1 MSVRKSDEDFIKAN
15 WDKLTAL
22 GGIAVLVLVAVFKF
36 VLTSETA
43 ADGSSSSPVGVE
55 KTGDSLKDEVVSA
68 LEAIPAPESI
78 KEISD
83 AKGNFLSPEGRKA
96 CISPDGQ
103 QLGCGRLISSKL
115 ESCPYCKV
123 KQTKDIKV
131 VLDTDGDGLLD
142 EYERTYGL
150 DVANDD
156 ASADKDGDGFT
167 NMEEF
172 TAKTNPAD
180 ALSHPDYIDYVE
192 LAGEMQKKVSTLVFV
207 GVMPYQGDY
216 RYQFRLPERR
226 NEIDRGT
233 LWALKGEEIANT
245 QKNTKQNPNA
255 HYRAGFVVVEYKP
268 KTQEI
273 KTPWGTPMKKDVSEV
288 LLKRLSDGKI
298 IPFVK
303 EKKETAT
310 DVQATLSCSRA
321 GVREIKVIEGQTFR
335 IKDAEFIVEKIYA
348 KDNGRDRGAVKI
360 KNVKSNKERVIECP

>member
-1 MSVRKSDEDFIKAN
+1 MSVRKSDGDFFKSN
-15 WDKLTAL
+15 WDKLAAL
-22 GGIAVLVLVAVFKF
+22 GGIAVLALVAVFKF
-36 VLTSETA
+36 VLSSETVPE
-43 ADGSSSSPVGVE
+43 GSSSSSARARKSGGEDKGGVVE
-55 KTGDSLKDEVVSA
+55 LLESVSDPMSMKGISDDA
-68 LEAIPAPESI
+68 GSFLAPE
-78 KEISD
+78 
-83 AKGNFLSPEGRKA
+83 ARKA
-96 CISPDGQ
+96 CISPDSQ
-103 QLGCGRLISSKL
+103 IAGCGRLIPSKL
-115 ESCPYCKV
+115 ENCPYCKV

-192 LAGEMQKKVSTLVFV
+192 LAGEMQKKVSTLVFEDV
-207 GVMPYQGDY
+207 TPYQGDY
-216 RYQFRLPERR
+216 RYRFRLPERR

-245 QKNTKQNPNA
+245 QKNTKQNPNVE
-255 HYRAGFVVVEYKP
+255 YKAGFVVVEYRHLMREDE
-268 KTQEI
+268 TS
-273 KTPWGTPMKKDVSEV
+273 WGMKKKVNVSEV

-298 IPFVK
+298 IPFVIGA
-303 EKKETAT
+303 KETQT

-321 GVREIKVIEGQTFR
+321 GVQEIKVVEGQKFKVR
-335 IKDAEFIVEKIYA
+335 DEEFVVEKILN
-348 KDNGRDRGAVKI
+348 KGNGRDREAVKI
-360 KNVKSNKERVIECP
+360 RNVKSNKERVIESP

>member
-1 MSVRKSDEDFIKAN
+1 MSVRKSDGDFFKSN
-15 WDKLTAL
+15 WDKLAAL
-22 GGIAVLVLVAVFKF
+22 GGIAVLTLVAVFKF
-36 VLTSETA
+36 VLSSDPVSE
-43 ADGSSSSPVGVE
+43 GSSTSSARAGKSGGEDKEGVVE
-55 KTGDSLKDEVVSA
+55 LLESVSD
-68 LEAIPAPESI
+68 PMSM
-78 KEISD
+78 KGISD
-83 AKGNFLSPEGRKA
+83 DAGSFLAPEGRKA
-96 CISPDGQ
+96 CISPDSQ
-103 QLGCGRLISSKL
+103 IAGCGRLIPSKL
-115 ESCPYCKV
+115 ENCPYCKV

-192 LAGEMQKKVSTLVFV
+192 LAGALKQEFSTLEFV
-207 GVMPYQGDY
+207 GAMPYQGDY

-245 QKNTKQNPNA
+245 LKNTKQNPNA

-273 KTPWGTPMKKDVSEV
+273 KTSWGTPMKKDVSEIS
-288 LLKRLSDGKI
+288 LKRLSDGKI
-298 IPFVK
+298 ITFVK
-303 EKKETAT
+303 EVKKTPT
-310 DVQATLSCSRA
+310 DVQATLACSRA
-321 GVREIKVIEGQTFR
+321 GVQEIKVVEGQKFKIR
-335 IKDAEFIVEKIYA
+335 DEEFVVEKILS
-348 KDNGRDRGAVKI
+348 KGNGRDREAVKI
-360 KNVKSNKERVIECP
+360 RNVKSNKVRVIESP

>member
-43 ADGSSSSPVGVE
+43 ADGSSSSSVGVE

-68 LEAIPAPESI
+68 LEAIPEPESI

-103 QLGCGRLISSKL
+103 KAGCGRLIPSNL
-115 ESCPYCKV
+115 ENCPYCGV
-123 KQTKDIKV
+123 RQTKEIKV

-142 EYERTYGL
+142 EYERTHGL

-172 TAKTNPAD
+172 VAKTNPAD

-192 LAGEMQKKVSTLVFV
+192 LAGEMQTKVSTLVFV
-207 GVMPYQGDY
+207 GAMPYQGDY
-216 RYQFRLPERR
+216 RYQFRLPERQK
-226 NEIDRGT
+226 ELDRGT

-245 QKNTKQNPNA
+245 LQNTKQNPNA
-255 HYRAGFVVVEYKP
+255 HYKAGFVVIEYKP
-268 KTQEI
+268 LTREV
-273 KTPWGTPMKKDVSEV
+273 KTPWGTPKKVDVSEV

-321 GVREIKVIEGQTFR
+321 GVQEIKVIEGQTFR